1 MAHYTLTA
9 AQETNDAF
17 EPSYSKAISGDNS
30 SKWLV
35 AMNDEFE
42 PSE

>member
-1 MAHYTLTA
+1 MAHYNLTT
-9 AQETNDAF
+9 AQESNDAF
-17 EPSYSKAISGDNS
+17 EPSYSEAISGDNS